1 MILLIAPT
9 LRKSFVKVIG
19 DNIGLRLVCHEYRH
33 HHHIDASGLRDA
45 YNFNSVPA
53 IKCYNVFHSMMKAY

>member
-33 HHHIDASGLRDA
+33 HHIDASGFRDA
-45 YNFNSVPA
+45 YNFNSVLLLTYKVV
-53 IKCYNVFHSMMKAY
+53 I